1 LAWNL
6 YEPADAITGVVGNAE
21 WKRAAMRVDLHDK
34 VAIVTGAARGI
45 GQATA
50 HILAENGA
58 IVVLADIDEA
68 TAKAAAAEIPR
79 AHALRLDISNQTEVE
94 AGINWVTTTLG
105 RIDILVNNAGINSLH
120 HRVTVDQFPV
130 AEWDR
135 IVNVDLRGLFLVSR
149 FASAVMVRQGSGRI
163 LNVSSVLGVVPARLQ
178 CAFTAAKAGVINLTR
193 SMAIEL
199 ATQGI
204 LVNCIAPGS
213 ILTAVTEKLF
223 YGTDALQ
230 TDRRDKVLSHIPMAR
245 AGTVDEIAQAIL
257 FFVAPESSYITGQT
271 LCVDGGWSAGGF
283 FRDF

>member
-1 LAWNL
+1 M
-6 YEPADAITGVVGNAE
+6 
-21 WKRAAMRVDLHDK
+21 KVDLQDK

-50 HILAENGA
+50 RMLADNGA
-58 IVVLADIDEA
+58 IVILADFDEA
-68 TAKAAAAEIPR
+68 TAKIAASEIPR
-79 AHALRLDISNQTEVE
+79 AHALRLDISDQAEVE
-94 AGINWVTTTLG
+94 AGINWVTSTFE
-105 RIDILVNNAGINSLH
+105 RIDILVNNAGINTLY

-130 AEWDR
+130 EEWDR

-149 FASAVMVRQGSGRI
+149 FASAAMVRQGGGRI

-199 ATQGI
+199 ASKGI
-204 LVNCIAPGS
+204 LVNCVAPGS
-213 ILTAVTEKLF
+213 ILTTATEKLF
-223 YGTDALQ
+223 YSADAVQ
-230 TDRRDKVLSHIPMAR
+230 TERRKQVIAHIPLAR
-245 AGTVDEIAQAIL
+245 TGTVDEIAWAIL